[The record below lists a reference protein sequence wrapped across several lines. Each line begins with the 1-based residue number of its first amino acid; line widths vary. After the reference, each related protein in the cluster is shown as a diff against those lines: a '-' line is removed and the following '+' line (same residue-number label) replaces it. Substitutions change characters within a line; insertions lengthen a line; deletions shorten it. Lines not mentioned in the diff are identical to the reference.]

1 MGTGL
6 DPKRWVELENW
17 RLAFDE
23 RFLERPRDRSA
34 CFEARDGH
42 GKSSP
47 NNILLALG
55 KGSSPKLTLALFMAA
70 KTFFLLNTEI

>member
-6 DPKRWVELENW
+6 DSKRWVELENW

-23 RFLERPRDRSA
+23 RFLETLCDRSA
-34 CFEARDGH
+34 FSEARDG
-42 GKSSP
+42 KSFP

-55 KGSSPKLTLALFMAA
+55 KGRSPKLTLDLFMAA

>member
-6 DPKRWVELENW
+6 DPKRWVELVNW

-34 CFEARDGH
+34 CFEARDG
-42 GKSSP
+42 KSSP
-47 NNILLALG
+47 NNILLAIG
-55 KGSSPKLTLALFMAA
+55 KGRSPKLTLALFMAA
-70 KTFFLLNTEI
+70 KTFFFLNTEI

>member
-1 MGTGL
+1 MGTRL
-6 DPKRWVELENW
+6 DPKRWVELKNS

-23 RFLERPRDRSA
+23 RFLDRPRDRSA
-34 CFEARDGH
+34 CFEVRD

-55 KGSSPKLTLALFMAA
+55 KGRSPKLTLALFMA
-70 KTFFLLNTEI
+70 I